1 MLGKGGGCQ
10 SWTQILFVPRQV
22 LKIVILDLFVGV
34 HCMLTLVAKVMCV
47 VRIDPFTLFK
57 K

>member
-1 MLGKGGGCQ
+1 MLGKRGGCQ
-10 SWTQILFVPRQV
+10 SQTQILFVPRQV

-34 HCMLTLVAKVMCV
+34 CCMLTLVAKVMCV

>member
-10 SWTQILFVPRQV
+10 SLIQILFVPRRV
-22 LKIVILDLFVGV
+22 MKIVILDLFVGV
-34 HCMLTLVAKVMCV
+34 DCMLTLVAKVMCV
-47 VRIDPFTLFK
+47 GRIDPFILFK